1 MIETLLSYEDGNNKF
16 LIERYNKD
24 ND

>member
-1 MIETLLSYEDGNNKF
+1 MIETLLSYEDENNKF